1 MQSTAFEAEHPIALR
16 GQSGI
21 VRGHHGGQAVFA
33 MHLAQQGMQGI
44 GGRLV
49 EIAGRSIGG
58 LCSRTLRFRV
68 DASLEE
74 LILRQACG
82 LPIESLV
89 REDNAGGV
97 MMIPIPGP
105 GILRS
110 VRGVEAASAVP
121 GIESVEITARLHNL
135 LVPLPEGESYLGFI
149 FARGATPDAVET
161 SLRAAHACLQFGI
174 EEEIPLWG

>member
-1 MQSTAFEAEHPIALR
+1 
-16 GQSGI
+16 
-21 VRGHHGGQAVFA
+21 
-33 MHLAQQGMQGI
+33 
-44 GGRLV
+44 
-49 EIAGRSIGG
+49 
-58 LCSRTLRFRV
+58 
-68 DASLEE
+68 
-74 LILRQACG
+74 
-82 LPIESLV
+82 
-89 REDNAGGV
+89 